1 MAHTQQHS
9 YLLIHWYACRCLDYW
24 KLGILD
30 KLHLEVLLFLVFSWV
45 LEAWYIVGNHTE
57 DKDLSLSLIHIWRCR
72 RRLRCIYFSQD
83 IITVEISLLGLSF
96 YFFDSS
102 FSSETVNCSCNKK
115 ECRCVCLQC
124 CVYVTVFKHSPPTK
138 ITDSNLVPDS
148 FIKMPIRY
156 WVMIHSHHYFWLESS
171 IPVTIVR

>member
-1 MAHTQQHS
+1 MSRAGIYCFFSFLDHGKCFMA
-9 YLLIHWYACRCLDYW
+9 LLLWNFSFFSLD
-24 KLGILD
+24 
-30 KLHLEVLLFLVFSWV
+30 S
-45 LEAWYIVGNHTE
+45 
-57 DKDLSLSLIHIWRCR
+57 
-72 RRLRCIYFSQD
+72 
-83 IITVEISLLGLSF
+83 TVEISLLGLSF

-156 WVMIHSHHYFWLESS
+156 WVMIHSHHYFWLEVYYMQRWTYESMFEF
-171 IPVTIVR
+171 I